1 MAQKHGD
8 IAWTAPER
16 ARLPDFVIAEH
27 ARVMLLPRM
36 SRYAMLMRSDR
47 RLLLTSLAAVAA
59 TSLIAPNAHA
69 CTLMA
74 RAHATSLNGCVKCG
88 ANSQRDASGM

>member
-1 MAQKHGD
+1 MAILRGPRRCAQ
-8 IAWTAPER
+8 
-16 ARLPDFVIAEH
+16 LLDFVIAEH

-36 SRYAMLMRSDR
+36 SRYAMLMRLDR

-69 CTLMA
+69 CMCTDWTQEERIVQADLIF
-74 RAHATSLNGCVKCG
+74 RGRVISR
-88 ANSQRDASGM
+88 Q